1 MNFLADAHSCL
12 PLFGDTDINQLQRHF
27 DAGFRYVSI
36 NVGMDF
42 NPLEQI
48 FTTIAGFRKQIK
60 NNPDWL
66 MLAENYSDIE
76 RAFKENKLAI
86 SFDLEGS
93 VPLLDNLDMVAL
105 YKQLGVR
112 QIHLAYNRNNSIAGG
127 AHDPIEQGLTKLGE
141 QVVREIHSQN
151 ILMDLSHN
159 SEKTAFDICAISQDL
174 QKPVIYSHANP
185 KGVVN
190 HGRNISDEIIKE
202 VAKTGGLICL
212 NGVGRFVGDENLN
225 PLSLIPHLEYMLN
238 LVSIEK
244 ISLGL
249 DFCYEE
255 KRDDI
260 PNNLK
265 RSFWWPIE
273 AGYGENGLSGKYI
286 PPEAVLILIEEL
298 LRRNYPENQ
307 IKMIFKNNLLNL
319 IKKVWD

>member
-127 AHDPIEQGLTKLGE
+127 AHDHIEQGLTKLGE

-151 ILMDLSHN
+151 ILMDLS
-159 SEKTAFDICAISQDL
+159 D
-174 QKPVIYSHANP
+174 
-185 KGVVN
+185 KG
-190 HGRNISDEIIKE
+190 IDE
-202 VAKTGGLICL
+202 
-212 NGVGRFVGDENLN
+212 
-225 PLSLIPHLEYMLN
+225 
-238 LVSIEK
+238 
-244 ISLGL
+244 
-249 DFCYEE
+249 EE
-255 KRDDI
+255 
-260 PNNLK
+260 
-265 RSFWWPIE
+265 SC
-273 AGYGENGLSGKYI
+273 
-286 PPEAVLILIEEL
+286 
-298 LRRNYPENQ
+298 
-307 IKMIFKNNLLNL
+307 
-319 IKKVWD
+319 